1 MVSVAFTGRG
11 AASTNAPISSA
22 ARDAPPASRNDT
34 PSAAALSRNRRSPS
48 TCSTAVRSASAVA
61 FVFGSITPAPSFATW
76 LRSLLGAHAIIVP
89 VEDVAAAASLYA
101 EYRAGERDAEGRDWA
116 LVRHAWPLEDV
127 DEAVEALHRLSNNL
141 GSRDVWLILP
151 DREPQACA
159 LTADMVLDN
168 PLGFAALA
176 RNELALMDRAVPAGL
191 SFQRY
196 DLSTEDGAT
205 YVIPAG
211 PAFAIERV
219 NQLLRDRRTDIYGEM
234 LGAQVKRG
242 WY

>member
-1 MVSVAFTGRG
+1 MSSERDDFAR
-11 AASTNAPISSA
+11 ASAQRFLA
-22 ARDAPPASRNDT
+22 ARA
-34 PSAAALSRNRRSPS
+34 
-48 TCSTAVRSASAVA
+48 
-61 FVFGSITPAPSFATW
+61 SFATW

-116 LVRHAWPLEDV
+116 LARHAWPLEDV
-127 DEAVEALHRLSNNL
+127 DEAVDALHRLSNNL
-141 GSRDVWLILP
+141 GSRDVWLIIP

-159 LTADMVLDN
+159 LMADMVLDN

-196 DLSTEDGAT
+196 DLSTEYGAEHEWELVVWGEPWLSAAT
-205 YVIPAG
+205 RA
-211 PAFAIERV
+211 
-219 NQLLRDRRTDIYGEM
+219 LRGIG
-234 LGAQVKRG
+234 
-242 WY
+242 